1 MTVGIGFPGM
11 PSGEQDKCGPATN
24 SILPRTAHE
33 FAESNKNST
42 GWVSG
47 RSGWPAIRSTATFT
61 ARASTT
67 TRMSVPARSSHAS
80 PMPAEFSNWA
90 PARGAARFSS
100 RNAPA
105 SKRSSPSRARDYN
118 VEKARLV
125 QRLLG
130 ITNVTFVEANLETF
144 DLKCLGRFDAIYCVG
159 LLYHLP
165 KPSELLAK
173 LKEVSDV
180 LYLNT
185 HYCRANCVSC
195 TVDGHEGANWRE
207 FGYRDPL
214 SGLSNWSFW
223 PTLKSLTKILLD
235 AGYVPEILETDSTA
249 RGQCPHGTTILGRQ
263 EATLAKS
270 EKDRLASKWK
280 SCLRGYRSIMA
291 PKSADPLRQGWPSR
305 LPGFAARIAGFC
317 PAVFGRSRRRKRGG
331 DFLHC
336 AHRLLCAPQ
345 GGLPRF
351 ARARYNSMR
360 PAYEKISHFE

>member
-1 MTVGIGFPGM
+1 MSLQIQQEFDRLGERSEWLASYSIDGTIYGSGLNHDEDVRPG
-11 PSGEQDKCGPATN
+11 PFFALVPHARR
-24 SILPRTAHE
+24 ILE
-33 FAESNKNST
+33 LGSCQ
-42 GWVSG
+42 GG
-47 RSGWPAIRSTATFT
+47 GTFQL
-61 ARASTT
+61 A
-67 TRMSVPARSSHAS
+67 
-80 PMPAEFSNWA
+80 
-90 PARGAARFSS
+90 
-100 RNAPA
+100 
-105 SKRSSPSRARDYN
+105 KRPGVEEIVAVEGRDYN

-144 DLKCLGRFDAIYCVG
+144 DLKSLGRFDAVYCVG

-165 KPSELLAK
+165 KPWELLAK

-185 HYCRANCVSC
+185 HYCRANCVSR

-270 EKDRLASKWK
+270 EKDRLARNGNRACAVTARSWHQNPRTP
-280 SCLRGYRSIMA
+280 CDRGGPVDCRAS
-291 PKSADPLRQGWPSR
+291 P
-305 LPGFAARIAGFC
+305 RIAGFC
-317 PAVFGRSRRRKRGG
+317 PAVLGRSRRQNVAVSFSFAPVASRALLKGAYRVST
-331 DFLHC
+331 
-336 AHRLLCAPQ
+336 AHATT
-345 GGLPRF
+345 
-351 ARARYNSMR
+351 A
-360 PAYEKISHFE
+360 